1 MRILTSHPCIRTE
14 SHNPLEDAS
23 LPDDGHDGQGRITER
38 TKICDHNKG
47 KMIGT

>member
-23 LPDDGHDGQGRITER
+23 FSDDESDGQCRQFG
-38 TKICDHNKG
+38 G
-47 KMIGT
+47 